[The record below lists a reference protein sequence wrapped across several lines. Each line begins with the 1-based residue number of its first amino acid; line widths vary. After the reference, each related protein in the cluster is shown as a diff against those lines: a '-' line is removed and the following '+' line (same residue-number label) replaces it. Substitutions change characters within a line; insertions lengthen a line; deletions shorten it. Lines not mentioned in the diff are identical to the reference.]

1 VVANSFSVI
10 RERREWTSLTKLK
23 HYPGLGYLAF
33 ENLFC
38 YIFTEYIPATYHSVR
53 IGPFVY
59 FFVNVALP
67 KLVNNNCE
75 IAMTPTRSSPRRG
88 GALKLTLAFLLITCS
103 SAEAQ
108 NSTYNFLRNDV
119 SARSAAMAGSFVSM
133 RNDVNAIFYN
143 PAGLATMTQSQASFG
158 YFKHLLDINAGYA
171 SYAQELSGI
180 GMVGFGVNYVNYGT
194 FDETDALANKLGTFG
209 AGDIALSVGF
219 AGELEENLSYG
230 VTGKFIYSSIADAR
244 SSAIAADFGI
254 LYVIQGANPISMGAS
269 VLNLGTQL
277 NPYIDTRENL
287 PLEIK
292 IGATIKPEH
301 LPLLLSVNVH
311 RLNDAQEDLIT
322 HFRAFSVGGEF
333 TLNKELRFR
342 FGFDNERRRD
352 LKLGTSSGLAGFSFG
367 GGLVLETLRFDYG
380 YTSLGKIGSLN
391 RVTVGMVL

>member
-1 VVANSFSVI
+1 MSGALRKDV
-10 RERREWTSLTKLK
+10 
-23 HYPGLGYLAF
+23 LAF

-38 YIFTEYIPATYHSVR
+38 YIFTEYIPATYDSVR

-59 FFVNVALP
+59 FIVDVAPP
-67 KLVNNNCE
+67 KPVNNNYD
-75 IAMTPTRSSPRRG
+75 IAMTPTTSSARCG
-88 GALKLTLAFLLITCS
+88 GALVLTLAFLFMTYS
-103 SAEAQ
+103 PAESQ
-108 NSTYNFLRNDV
+108 NSTYSFLRNDV
-119 SARSAAMAGSFVSM
+119 SARSAAMAGSFVAM
-133 RNDVNAIFYN
+133 RNDVNTIFYN
-143 PAGLATMTQSQASFG
+143 PAGLATLTQSQASFG
-158 YFKHLLDINAGYA
+158 YFKHLLDINAGYV
-171 SYAQELSGI
+171 SYAQELSGV

-209 AGDIALSVGF
+209 AGDLALSVGF

-230 VTGKFIYSSIADAR
+230 VAGKFIYSSIADAR

-287 PLEIK
+287 PLEIM
-292 IGATIKPEH
+292 IGATVKPEH

-311 RLNDAQEDLIT
+311 RLNDIQDDLIS

-333 TLNKELRFR
+333 TLSKELRFR

-391 RVTVGMVL
+391 RVTVGMLL

>member
-1 VVANSFSVI
+1 M
-10 RERREWTSLTKLK
+10 
-23 HYPGLGYLAF
+23 
-33 ENLFC
+33 
-38 YIFTEYIPATYHSVR
+38 R

-59 FFVNVALP
+59 FIVDVALP
-67 KLVNNNCE
+67 ESVNNTYE
-75 IAMTPTRSSPRRG
+75 TAMTLTPSSPRRG
-88 GALKLTLAFLLITCS
+88 GALKLMLAFLLMTCS
-103 SAEAQ
+103 SAKAQ
-108 NSTYNFLRNDV
+108 NSTYSFLRNDV
-119 SARSAAMAGSFVSM
+119 GARSAAMAGSFVSM
-133 RNDVNAIFYN
+133 RNDVNTIFYN
-143 PAGLATMTQSQASFG
+143 PAGLATLTQSQASFG
-158 YFKHLLDINAGYA
+158 FFKHLLDINAGYA
-171 SYAQELSGI
+171 SYAQELSGV

-194 FDETDALANKLGTFG
+194 FDETDVLANKLGTFG
-209 AGDIALSVGF
+209 AGDLALSVGF

-230 VTGKFIYSSIADAR
+230 VAGKFIYSSIADAR

-292 IGATIKPEH
+292 IGATVKPEH

-311 RLNDAQEDLIT
+311 RLNDTQDDLIS

-333 TLNKELRFR
+333 TLSKELRFR

-380 YTSLGKIGSLN
+380 YASLGKIGSLN

>member
-1 VVANSFSVI
+1 
-10 RERREWTSLTKLK
+10 
-23 HYPGLGYLAF
+23 
-33 ENLFC
+33 
-38 YIFTEYIPATYHSVR
+38 
-53 IGPFVY
+53 
-59 FFVNVALP
+59 
-67 KLVNNNCE
+67 
-75 IAMTPTRSSPRRG
+75 
-88 GALKLTLAFLLITCS
+88 
-103 SAEAQ
+103 
-108 NSTYNFLRNDV
+108 
-119 SARSAAMAGSFVSM
+119 MAGSFVAM
-133 RNDVNAIFYN
+133 RNDVNTIFYN
-143 PAGLATMTQSQASFG
+143 PAGLATLTQSQASFG
-158 YFKHLLDINAGYA
+158 YFKHLLDINAGYV
-171 SYAQELSGI
+171 SYAQELSGV

-209 AGDIALSVGF
+209 AGDLALSVGF

-230 VTGKFIYSSIADAR
+230 VAGKFIYSSIADAR

-287 PLEIK
+287 PLEIM
-292 IGATIKPEH
+292 IGATVKPEH

-311 RLNDAQEDLIT
+311 RLNDIQDDLIS

-333 TLNKELRFR
+333 TLSKELRFR

-391 RVTVGMVL
+391 RVTVGMLL